1 MVKKEE
7 IFYDSR
13 DNRTKLHAVSWTP
26 KRGRIVG
33 VLQLVHGMTE
43 HIERYDEFATYMAER
58 GFVVVGND
66 HLGHGESVNQEKGRG
81 YFCAKDGITVL
92 ARDVHR
98 LKKMIQMAYPGR
110 PYFILGHSMGSFIVQ
125 KYMLDYGKGID
136 GAIIMGTGTT
146 PEVLLQ
152 LGIMVTNILSKFR
165 GDNYRSKLVHNCSFG
180 AFNKNFNPARTS
192 HDWLSTDEAKVD
204 EYEQDEKSNFI
215 FSLNAYR
222 TLFQLIKYV
231 QNKNNF
237 THARKDLPVFFVSGD
252 KDPVGKDGTGVKKAY
267 DKYLEL
273 GYTDVELKLYSGKR
287 HELLNELEREQ
298 IFEDLETW
306 IMKKVKQSLENN

>member
-1 MVKKEE
+1 MVKKED

-26 KRGRIVG
+26 KRGKIIG

-43 HIERYDEFATYMAER
+43 HIERYDEFASYMAKR

-81 YFCAKDGITVL
+81 YFCTKDGITVL
-92 ARDVHR
+92 VRDVHR

-110 PYFILGHSMGSFIVQ
+110 PYFLLGHSMGSIIVR
-125 KYMLDYGKGID
+125 KYMIDYGKGID
-136 GAIIMGTGTT
+136 GAILMGTSTE
-146 PEVLLQ
+146 PDALLQ
-152 LGIMVTNILSKFR
+152 LGIALTNILGKVK
-165 GDNYRSKLVHNCSFG
+165 GDNYKSTLVNNFAFG
-180 AFNKNFNPARTS
+180 SFNKGFQPARTA

-204 EYEQDEKSNFI
+204 EYEQNEKCNFM
-215 FSLNAYR
+215 FSVNAYR
-222 TLFQLIKYV
+222 TVFQLMRYV
-231 QNKNNF
+231 QNKNNY
-237 THARKDLPVFFVSGD
+237 TRARTDLPVFIVSGD

-273 GYTDVELKLYSGKR
+273 GYNDVELKLYSGKR

-298 IFEDLETW
+298 VFEDLEAW
-306 IMKKVKQSLENN
+306 IMKKAKQSLENS